1 MVVGVDHI
9 VGEALAVTFALI
21 VHREFGERMTEVSPA
36 QRDEAIQAVLFHRRL
51 RTFAVESSFEGQDRP
66 RVSGR
71 DQTYRLAR
79 RGGRDESSLGF
90 SSSMSSR
97 LTPLCFRPIRLS
109 VLSLGGL
116 VPSQPDKS
124 DPRIQCHEKSCGS
137 AEPLSSR

>member
-9 VGEALAVTFALI
+9 VGEALVVTFALI

-36 QRDEAIQAVLFHRRL
+36 QRDEAIQAVLFHRPSEL
-51 RTFAVESSFEGQDRP
+51 LQLSQVS
-66 RVSGR
+66 RVKTVPVSAGVIK
-71 DQTYRLAR
+71 LIVW
-79 RGGRDESSLGF
+79 RGGAAVMRVLCGF
-90 SSSMSSR
+90 SSSVSSR

-116 VPSQPDKS
+116 VPSQPDRS